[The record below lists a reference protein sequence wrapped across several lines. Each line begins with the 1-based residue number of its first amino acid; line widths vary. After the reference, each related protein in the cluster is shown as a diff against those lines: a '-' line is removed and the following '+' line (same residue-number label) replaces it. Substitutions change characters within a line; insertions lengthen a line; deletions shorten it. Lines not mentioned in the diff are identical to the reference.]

1 MQELLDKWGIKV
13 DYNILLSMWNE
24 SHRSY
29 HTQNHLLEL
38 IEQINEH
45 KSRLSQRQYEK
56 LRLCA
61 LFHDIVYDPTRQDNE
76 EKSAEFFINCCSE
89 KNNSDLLEVKQMILD
104 TKTHEDKSDL
114 SELFNH
120 FDMKVVESDYEKLL
134 EWEKGIKEEFEPVY
148 GKEQYKFGRLHFLES
163 LLDKYPHNTDNLL
176 KLIEYVKNTY

>member
-45 KSRLSQRQYEK
+45 KSKLSQTQYEK
-56 LRLCA
+56 LMLCA
-61 LFHDIVYDPTRQDNE
+61 LFHDIVYDPMCQDNE
-76 EKSAEFFINCCSE
+76 EKSSEFFINCCSE
-89 KNNSDLLEVKQMILD
+89 KNNSDLLEIKQMILD
-104 TKTHEDKSDL
+104 TKNHESSSEL

-134 EWEKGIKEEFEPVY
+134 EWERGIHDEYKSY
-148 GKEQYKFGRLHFLES
+148 GDLYKSGRLNFLES

-176 KLIEYVKNTY
+176 KLIEYVKTNY

>member
-45 KSRLSQRQYEK
+45 KSKLSQTQYEK
-56 LRLCA
+56 LMLCA
-61 LFHDIVYDPTRQDNE
+61 IFHDIVYDPMRQDNE

-89 KNNSDLLEVKQMILD
+89 KNNSDLLEIKQMILD
-104 TKTHEDKSDL
+104 TKTHESKTEL
-114 SELFNH
+114 SELFNY
-120 FDMKVVESDYEKLL
+120 FDMSVVRSDYDHLL
-134 EWEKGIKEEFEPVY
+134 EWEKGIGEEFVPVY
-148 GKEQYKFGRLHFLES
+148 GNENYKAGRIQFLES
-163 LLDKYPHNTDNLL
+163 LLDKYPTNSDNLS
-176 KLIEYVKNTY
+176 KLIDWVKKSY

>member
-38 IEQINEH
+38 IEQINEQ
-45 KSRLSQRQYEK
+45 KSKLSQTQYEK
-56 LRLCA
+56 LMLCA
-61 LFHDIVYDPTRQDNE
+61 LFHDIVYDPMRQDNE

-89 KNNSDLLEVKQMILD
+89 KSNPDLLEVKQMILD
-104 TKTHEDKSDL
+104 TKTHEATTDL

-120 FDMKVVESDYEKLL
+120 FDMKVVEMDYEKLL
-134 EWEKGIKEEFEPVY
+134 EWERGIHDEYQSY
-148 GKEQYKFGRLHFLES
+148 GDLYKHGRLQFLET
-163 LLDKYPHNTDNLL
+163 LLDKCPHNTDNLL
-176 KLIEYVKNTY
+176 KLIQYVKNTY